1 MIIVALTQVFN
12 TVRFVTNNAAVMWME
27 RVQWVKA
34 EIRNFTIMQLY
45 AALWCDNIR
54 GGTV

>member
-12 TVRFVTNNAAVMWME
+12 TVRFVTNNSAVMWME